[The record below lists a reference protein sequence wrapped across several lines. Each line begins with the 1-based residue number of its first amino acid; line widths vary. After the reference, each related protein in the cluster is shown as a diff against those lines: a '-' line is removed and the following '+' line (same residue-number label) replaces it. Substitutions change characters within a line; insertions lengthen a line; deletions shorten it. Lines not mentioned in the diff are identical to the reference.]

1 MPFSTID
8 DECMKDL
15 KKGLRCIQLLEVSE
29 EFKFNESLMADIFL
43 SEDRT
48 RMPMRPFNLFGYVL
62 LLISIAYRL
71 TYNVA
76 TFESAYS
83 TYVRIYIPMSLLNDS
98 EELFILL
105 KFLEEFAKL
114 G

>member
-1 MPFSTID
+1 MPFSTVD

-29 EFKFNESLMADIFL
+29 EMKFNESLMADIFL

-62 LLISIAYRL
+62 LLLSIAYRL
-71 TYNVA
+71 AYIVV
-76 TFESAYS
+76 TFESVYS
-83 TYVRIYIPMSLLNDS
+83 TYVRIYIPMS
-98 EELFILL
+98 
-105 KFLEEFAKL
+105 
-114 G
+114 